1 VTEPGTYALIVNPKA
16 ARGRALR
23 GLAPAVRRLKEHG
36 ARVTIGCGSDA
47 DDALRVAREMVAGG
61 PDALLALGGDGMT
74 HIAVQAL
81 AGTGVPLGL
90 LPVGTGNDLARALGV
105 PRGDP
110 RAAADVIAAGRT
122 RVIDVAAAAG
132 ERYTTVLTGG
142 FASRVAERMY
152 EGQGGGGSLAYVAAV
167 AAELRAFRPVPFTL
181 ELDGDRWET
190 EAMLIGVAN
199 TGLFGG
205 GMRICPDADPAD
217 GLLDVCVCGPV
228 SRPEFVRVFPQVYRG
243 THIGHPAVRI
253 RRAATVTV
261 AAPGDVGYADGER
274 MSRFPLTVRCEPG
287 ALRVLVP

>member
-1 VTEPGTYALIVNPKA
+1 MAESRTYALIANPTA

-23 GLAPAVRRLKEHG
+23 SLAPAVRRLRARG
-36 ARVTIGCGSDA
+36 ARVTVGCGTDA
-47 DDALRVAREMVAGG
+47 DDALRVARELVAGG
-61 PDALLALGGDGMT
+61 PDALVALGGDGMA
-74 HIAVQAL
+74 HIAVQAV

-122 RVIDVAAAAG
+122 RVIDVASAAG
-132 ERYTTVLTGG
+132 ERFTTVLTGG
-142 FASRVAERMY
+142 LASRVAERMY
-152 EGQGGGGSLAYVAAV
+152 AGPGGGGSLAYASAV
-167 AAELRAFRPVPFTL
+167 LAELGRLRPVPFTL
-181 ELDGDRWET
+181 ELDGERWET
-190 EAMLIGVAN
+190 GALLVAVAN

-228 SRPEFVRVFPQVYRG
+228 PRPEFVRVFPRVYRG
-243 THIGHPAVRI
+243 THTTHPSVTF
-253 RRAATVTV
+253 RRAATVTL
-261 AAPGDVGYADGER
+261 AAPGGVGYADGER
-274 MSRFPLTVRCEPG
+274 ISRFPLTVRCEPG

>member
-1 VTEPGTYALIVNPKA
+1 MAEPGTYAVIVNPRA

-23 GLAPAVRRLKEHG
+23 SLDPALRRLRARG
-36 ARVTIGCGSDA
+36 AEVTVGCGTDA
-47 DDALRVAREMVAGG
+47 DDALRVAREMAAAR
-61 PDALLALGGDGMT
+61 PDALVALGGDGIA

-81 AGTGVPLGL
+81 SGSGIPLGL
-90 LPVGTGNDLARALGV
+90 VPVGTGNDLARALGV

-110 RAAADVIAAGRT
+110 QAAADVITAGRT

-132 ERYTTVLTGG
+132 ERYTTVLTAG

-152 EGQGGGGSLAYVAAV
+152 ESPGGGGSLAYVAAV
-167 AAELRAFRPVPFTL
+167 AAELRTFQPVPFTL
-181 ELDGDRWET
+181 ELDGERWET
-190 EAMLIGVAN
+190 GAMLVAVAN

-205 GMRICPDADPAD
+205 GMRVCPDADPGD
-217 GLLDVCVCGPV
+217 GLLDVCVCGAV
-228 SRPEFVRVFPQVYRG
+228 SRSEFVRVFPRVYQG
-243 THIGHPAVRI
+243 THTGHPRVTI

-261 AAPGDVGYADGER
+261 AAPGGVGYADGER